1 MKTINLV
8 TEENCKIT
16 RFPDGQQMVDIDE
29 NFIHSMF
36 DEDFIIKSRLN
47 SFNDLELILCAIH
60 AIKNR
65 IANVN
70 VHLAIPYMLGGRS
83 DRAFKEY
90 GVNYI
95 KQIIA
100 PIINSTNVENFI
112 SLDPHSYVTE
122 ACVNNFSKASNPVYR
137 WLEQNLN
144 KQKTTLISPD
154 AGAYKKVFDLAKEL
168 EITNIVNAVK
178 VRDVKTGEILKTEI
192 PQITTNTAVIVDDIC
207 DGGRTFIELSKV
219 IRKQNP
225 EVELTLAVT
234 HGIFSKTFD
243 VVAEH
248 FDHIITTNSYKDL
261 PEHKKLTQLNLF

>member
-29 NFIHSMF
+29 LFIETMTE
-36 DEDFIIKSRLN
+36 EDVIIKSRMN
-47 SFNDLELILCAIH
+47 NFNDIELILCTVH
-60 AIKNR
+60 GVR
-65 IANVN
+65 TLSSRLS
-70 VHLAIPYMLGGRS
+70 VHLMIPYILGGRS
-83 DRAFKEY
+83 DRAFKDF

-100 PIINSTNVENFI
+100 PIVNSVNVESFV

-122 ACVNNFSKASNPVYR
+122 ACINNFIESDNPIHKLLYR
-137 WLEQNLN
+137 ILE
-144 KQKTTLISPD
+144 KEETTLISPD

-168 EITNIVNAVK
+168 GITNIVNAVK